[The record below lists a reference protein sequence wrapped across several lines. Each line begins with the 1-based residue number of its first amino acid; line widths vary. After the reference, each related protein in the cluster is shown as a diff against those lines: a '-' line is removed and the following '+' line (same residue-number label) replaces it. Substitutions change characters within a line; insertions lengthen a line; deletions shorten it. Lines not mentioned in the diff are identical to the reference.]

1 MGSEPQQ
8 IASARRSSQA
18 RVIPLARART
28 MQWRSA
34 VTPAGQGDKRPS
46 AVLHVL
52 EIGRLILRT
61 CALHM
66 TTSRLAVP
74 TIVALEEY

>member
-1 MGSEPQQ
+1 M
-8 IASARRSSQA
+8 A
-18 RVIPLARART
+18 
-28 MQWRSA
+28 
-34 VTPAGQGDKRPS
+34 PAGQGDKRPS
-46 AVLHVL
+46 AALLVL